1 MSDDYEYSVLEPF
14 FIDNGELDGLPPQ
27 TIFAL
32 GVEWE
37 MVRSQLAANDAF
49 TRMVHRRNLQR
60 IKMLCIRQKR
70 QFKVREWQPL
80 DVGDLDVEAVS
91 TISEEFI
98 PLEVLP
104 ASPS

>member
-1 MSDDYEYSVLEPF
+1 
-14 FIDNGELDGLPPQ
+14 
-27 TIFAL
+27 
-32 GVEWE
+32 
-37 MVRSQLAANDAF
+37 
-49 TRMVHRRNLQR
+49 
-60 IKMLCIRQKR
+60 
-70 QFKVREWQPL
+70 VREWQPL